1 MSLHNFERSLVV
13 GAFISVAITVA
24 LATTTT
30 NSVAMQEQKPLSTSE
45 SVTAKAT
52 VEAIDKTNRIVTLKG
67 PKGNLVMVK
76 ADPSVKRFDELNV
89 GDVVTATYTE
99 SIAVKVRK
107 PGEAD
112 PDKNSETVTPG
123 KGVKPGA
130 TVTREQTI
138 TVTVEDID
146 RTAPSVTVKGPE
158 GNVMSFR
165 VRDPQRLET
174 LKVGDKVDIT
184 FTQALLL
191 KADPATP

>member
-1 MSLHNFERSLVV
+1 MSLNNFERSLML
-13 GAFISVAITVA
+13 GAFISVAITAA
-24 LATTTT
+24 LAMTTK
-30 NSVAMQEQKPLSTSE
+30 SLAIQEQKPLSTSE

-52 VEAIDKTNRIVTLKG
+52 VEAIDTTNRIVTLKG
-67 PKGNLVMVK
+67 PKGNLVMLK
-76 ADPSVKRFDELNV
+76 ADPSIKRFDELKV

-107 PGEAD
+107 PGEPD
-112 PDKNSETVTPG
+112 PDKNTETVTSG
-123 KGVKPGA
+123 KGVNPGG

-165 VRDPQRLET
+165 VRDPKRLED

-191 KADPATP
+191 KADPATQ

>member
-1 MSLHNFERSLVV
+1 MSLHNFERSLVPV
-13 GAFISVAITVA
+13 ALIFVAITVA
-24 LATTTT
+24 LVMTTKAIA
-30 NSVAMQEQKPLSTSE
+30 VQEQKPLATSE

-67 PKGNLVMVK
+67 PEGNLVMVK
-76 ADPSVKRFDELNV
+76 ADPSVKRFDELKV

-107 PGEAD
+107 PGEPD
-112 PDKNSETVTPG
+112 PDKNTETVTPRPG
-123 KGVKPGA
+123 TKPGA

-158 GNVMSFR
+158 GKVMSFR
-165 VRDPQRLET
+165 VRDPQRLEGV
-174 LKVGDKVDIT
+174 KVGDKVDIT
-184 FTQALLL
+184 YTQSMLL
-191 KADPATP
+191 KADPASQ

>member
-1 MSLHNFERSLVV
+1 MSLHNFERSLVPW
-13 GAFISVAITVA
+13 ALIFVAITVA
-24 LATTTT
+24 LVMTTKAIA
-30 NSVAMQEQKPLSTSE
+30 VQEQKPLATSE

-67 PKGNLVMVK
+67 PEGNLVMVK
-76 ADPSVKRFDELNV
+76 ADPSVKRFDELKV

-107 PGEAD
+107 PGEPD
-112 PDKNSETVTPG
+112 PDKNTETVTPRPG
-123 KGVKPGA
+123 TKPGA

-158 GNVMSFR
+158 GKVMSFR
-165 VRDPQRLET
+165 VRDPQRLEGV
-174 LKVGDKVDIT
+174 KVGDKVDIT
-184 FTQALLL
+184 YTQSMLL
-191 KADPATP
+191 KADPASQ

>member
-1 MSLHNFERSLVV
+1 MSLHNFERSLVPW
-13 GAFISVAITVA
+13 ALIFVAITVA
-24 LATTTT
+24 LVMTTKAIA
-30 NSVAMQEQKPLSTSE
+30 VQEQKPLATSE

-67 PKGNLVMVK
+67 PEGNLVMVK
-76 ADPSVKRFDELNV
+76 ADPSVKRFDELKV

-107 PGEAD
+107 PGEPD
-112 PDKNSETVTPG
+112 PDKNIETVTPRPG
-123 KGVKPGA
+123 TKPGA

-158 GNVMSFR
+158 GKVMSFR
-165 VRDPQRLET
+165 VRDPQRLEGV
-174 LKVGDKVDIT
+174 KVGDKVDIT
-184 FTQALLL
+184 YTQSMLL
-191 KADPATP
+191 KADPASQ